1 MSATIQQ
8 SAYLGSAVQYIVR
21 TTGGVALTVLTAK
34 NAERLTAEQAVV
46 LDWPPDEALVLG
58 IDRSSWRRRDDE
70 EAGLARARR
79 RQHDPPI
86 RWLVHRPRTEL
97 VRYLAE
103 RKVTAGSCSSASP
116 PSVPRRP
123 GAGHR
128 CLHGQRGEHQ
138 SIGAAPSQGIATT
151 APSSG
156 PTASAEP
163 TPVPSPESDLLIYN
177 YADYLDPTIVSDFE
191 KKYGTKVDI
200 TFFDSYD
207 VMFPRVQAGNTG
219 SDMTFPTD
227 TDIPGL
233 VEQSKILP
241 LDLSLIPNVVNLA
254 AEWADVKYDP
264 GHKHSMPY
272 MWWTTG
278 FAYDTDKIKEDL
290 TSWASLWDPR
300 FNDHIMVLDDQREA
314 FAAALIRQGKNIN
327 TVDDAE
333 LDAALT
339 LLKEQ
344 RPLVRRYSGDPIGDF
359 KSKGIWVG
367 HDWSGDVWTIQET
380 RPSVKYVLPEEG
392 GVRGSDA
399 AVILEGAQHP
409 VAANLFINHLLDA
422 QVSAANTNA
431 IYYMGPNAAAK
442 EFILP
447 ELLADP
453 SVNPD
458 QAIIDKLQELLDPG
472 ADLRSTASAG
482 PSCGLAA
489 DATGAT
495 AARRSTPAPADA
507 SATR

>member
-1 MSATIQQ
+1 MTHP
-8 SAYLGSAVQYIVR
+8 YDGSSID
-21 TTGGVALTVLTAK
+21 L
-34 NAERLTAEQAVV
+34 ER
-46 LDWPPDEALVLG
+46 
-58 IDRSSWRRRDDE
+58 
-70 EAGLARARR
+70 
-79 RQHDPPI
+79 
-86 RWLVHRPRTEL
+86 EL
-97 VRYLAE
+97 VRYMAE
-103 RKVTAGSCSSASP
+103 RRVTRRELLQRIAAVGATAALAPVIAACTGSGASISPSAASP
-116 PSVPRRP
+116 T
-123 GAGHR
+123 
-128 CLHGQRGEHQ
+128 
-138 SIGAAPSQGIATT
+138 QGSATT
-151 APSSG
+151 APSAA

-163 TPVPSPESDLLIYN
+163 TPVPSPESQLHIYN

-207 VMFPRVQAGNTG
+207 VMFPRVQAGNSG
-219 SDMTFPTD
+219 FDMTFPTD

-233 VEQSKILP
+233 VEQGKVLP

-254 AEWADVKYDP
+254 AEWADVAYDP

-344 RPLVRRYSGDPIGDF
+344 RPLVRKYSGDPIGDF

-380 RPSVKYVLPEEG
+380 RPSVKYVLPDEG

-399 AVILEGAQHP
+399 AVILQGAQHP

-422 QVSAANTNA
+422 KVSAANTNA

-458 QAIIDKLQELLDPG
+458 QAIIDKLQELIDPG
-472 ADLRSTASAG
+472 ADLEKYSKRWTELRAG
-482 PSCGLAA
+482 A
-489 DATGAT
+489 
-495 AARRSTPAPADA
+495 
-507 SATR
+507 